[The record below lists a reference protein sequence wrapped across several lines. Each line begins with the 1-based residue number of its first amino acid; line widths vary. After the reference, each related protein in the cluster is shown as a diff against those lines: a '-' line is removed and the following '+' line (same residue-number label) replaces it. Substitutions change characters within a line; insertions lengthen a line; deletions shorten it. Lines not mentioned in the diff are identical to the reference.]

1 MIIAYRGVFSFHP
14 RAQPC
19 GSRRSG
25 VIATTLSPFLHD
37 PQPMLTLVTLLAGS
51 IHVKRTTCAV
61 RLVAVL
67 HKECNVRHRP
77 IRHAARGSSSHGAG
91 KQKQL
96 VIAAHCIIIILS
108 HAWSICR
115 NKSCQLIK
123 DDGFP
128 KPSRLLSYPTY
139 VQSAP
144 YSTYRVQDSI
154 CSKRIPF
161 PNLSHHAIAMWKA
174 WPTYPCPPRT
184 HLSIIPV
191 SIKSNQALTRSSL
204 DPRSSFSFVR
214 SRYY

>member
-1 MIIAYRGVFSFHP
+1 MRESQIGGDSHHTLAFPPRPATNAHIGDPAGRLHP
-14 RAQPC
+14 RQA
-19 GSRRSG
+19 
-25 VIATTLSPFLHD
+25 H
-37 PQPMLTLVTLLAGS
+37 
-51 IHVKRTTCAV
+51 
-61 RLVAVL
+61 
-67 HKECNVRHRP
+67 NVRCATRCG
-77 IRHAARGSSSHGAG
+77 AAQRMQRTASTHQACSSRQFFTWSRQA
-91 KQKQL
+91 KA

-108 HAWSICR
+108 HAWSIRR

-128 KPSRLLSYPTY
+128 KPSRLLSYPTC

-204 DPRSSFSFVR
+204 DLAHRSHSSAPDTTKYMQYA
-214 SRYY
+214 SWISQ